1 VRIYYI
7 LLATVGLASAGI
19 GCAPIEYTAIL
30 SSASQAIEEA
40 EAAGA
45 GCTTEQ
51 LDRRSPVTENGA
63 PDPGTQLASSDESP
77 TVPKMGQPMCSAP
90 YEYYMAVEY
99 LHQARVE
106 VGYSEYEAAL
116 EFAQEAQSFARKAR
130 DIALNTER
138 EGGR

>member
-1 VRIYYI
+1 
-7 LLATVGLASAGI
+7 
-19 GCAPIEYTAIL
+19 
-30 SSASQAIEEA
+30 
-40 EAAGA
+40 
-45 GCTTEQ
+45 
-51 LDRRSPVTENGA
+51 
-63 PDPGTQLASSDESP
+63 
-77 TVPKMGQPMCSAP
+77 
-90 YEYYMAVEY
+90 MAVEY

>member
-1 VRIYYI
+1 
-7 LLATVGLASAGI
+7 
-19 GCAPIEYTAIL
+19 
-30 SSASQAIEEA
+30 
-40 EAAGA
+40 
-45 GCTTEQ
+45 
-51 LDRRSPVTENGA
+51 
-63 PDPGTQLASSDESP
+63 
-77 TVPKMGQPMCSAP
+77 MCSAP